1 MKIQIRSIIDNESC
15 VRYICA
21 PRIRSIYEKYDSE
34 ELYVIL
40 DEEISFE
47 ELIEYLS
54 KNYRNRFLKF
64 KINQTIDGAISLLV
78 NPYFEQLCDY
88 IKENIENMKRRFL
101 KFIMKEVFDYFVTD
115 KYKIFA
121 KWIGD
126 SGFKSDLT
134 HIGDG
139 RLVEKSAEMVSI
151 ICANI

>member
-15 VRYICA
+15 VKYMCA

-34 ELYVIL
+34 ELYVVL
-40 DEEISFE
+40 NENISFE
-47 ELIEYLS
+47 ELITYLS

-78 NPYFEQLCDY
+78 NPYFEPLCDY
-88 IKENIENMKRRFL
+88 IKDNIKNTKKGFL
-101 KFIMKEVFDYFVTD
+101 KFIKKEVFDYFVTD

-126 SGFKSDLT
+126 NGFNSDLT
-134 HIGDG
+134 HIGEG
-139 RLVEKSAEMVSI
+139 RLVEKSAEMISL

>member
-1 MKIQIRSIIDNESC
+1 MKIQIRSIIVNESSLK
-15 VRYICA
+15 YICA

-40 DEEISFE
+40 NEEISFI

-54 KNYRNRFLKF
+54 NNYRNRFLKF

-88 IKENIENMKRRFL
+88 IKKNIKNMKRKFL
-101 KFIMKEVFDYFVTD
+101 KFIKKEVFDYFVTNE
-115 KYKIFA
+115 YKMFA

-126 SGFKSDLT
+126 NGLKSELSC
-134 HIGDG
+134 IGE
-139 RLVEKSAEMVSI
+139 RQLMEKSMEMISI
-151 ICANI
+151 ICSNI